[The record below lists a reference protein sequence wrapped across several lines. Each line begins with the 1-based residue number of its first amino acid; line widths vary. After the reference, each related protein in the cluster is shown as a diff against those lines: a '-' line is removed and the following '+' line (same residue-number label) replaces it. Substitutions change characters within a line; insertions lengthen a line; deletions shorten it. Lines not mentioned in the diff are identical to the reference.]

1 MSNISRVLKL
11 SIFLLLEADD
21 EMKLWLVIQ
30 QDEWCDFVKNNR
42 DQKKMFISSFFSKH
56 ILLDKNVYL

>member
-1 MSNISRVLKL
+1 MSNISRVLKQ

-30 QDEWCDFVKNNR
+30 QDEWFC
-42 DQKKMFISSFFSKH
+42 QKQQGWDENVHQLVFFSKH